1 MADVTPAPAP
11 LAEHPGSA
19 PLPDTPA
26 VGTVP
31 EAATA
36 LRVSRMTVYRL
47 LDDGI
52 LEEVRI
58 GTRRLVLWE
67 SVQRML
73 TPGET
78 A

>member
-11 LAEHPGSA
+11 LAEHPATA

>member
-1 MADVTPAPAP
+1 
-11 LAEHPGSA
+11 
-19 PLPDTPA
+19 
-26 VGTVP
+26 
-31 EAATA
+31 
-36 LRVSRMTVYRL
+36 MTVYRL